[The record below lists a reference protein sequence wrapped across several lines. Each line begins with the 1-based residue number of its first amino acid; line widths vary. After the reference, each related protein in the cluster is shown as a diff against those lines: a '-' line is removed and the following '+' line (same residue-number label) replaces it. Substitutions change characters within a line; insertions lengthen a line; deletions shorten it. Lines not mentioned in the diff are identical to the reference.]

1 MEWNRRK
8 LESSMVVLERLRE
21 DKTIYDTEGI
31 KIAGAYWEPIKR
43 EIKERCASN
52 LSRGGVGKND
62 EKYDGCIQIL
72 FPNQIEPLLA
82 ECKDRLDVIKREEY
96 DRELD
101 NKSKFAVIKANR
113 IAKCAIVIS
122 VLAATGLPQ
131 YLLQW
136 LYKMFLE
143 LVCLLSN

>member
-8 LESSMVVLERLRE
+8 LESSIAVLERLRE

-43 EIKERCASN
+43 EIKERCSSN
-52 LSRGGVGKND
+52 ISRGVFGKNG
-62 EKYDGCIQIL
+62 EKYEACIQL
-72 FPNQIEPLLA
+72 LYPNQIEPLLA

-101 NKSKFAVIKANR
+101 NKSKHAAIKANK
-113 IAKCAIVIS
+113 IAKCAIIIS

-131 YLLQW
+131 YLLKW
-136 LYKMFLE
+136 LYKILLE
-143 LVCLLSN
+143 LVCLLNN

>member
-8 LESSMVVLERLRE
+8 LESSIAILQRWTE
-21 DKTIYDTEGI
+21 DKPKYETEAK

-62 EKYDGCIQIL
+62 EKYDGGIQIL

-101 NKSKFAVIKANR
+101 NKSKYAAIKANK
-113 IAKCAIVIS
+113 IAKCAIIITV
-122 VLAATGLPQ
+122 
-131 YLLQW
+131 
-136 LYKMFLE
+136 
-143 LVCLLSN
+143 

>member
-1 MEWNRRK
+1 MEWNRKK
-8 LESSMVVLERLRE
+8 LESSIAILERLRE
-21 DKTIYDTEGI
+21 TKTIYDTEGT

-52 LSRGGVGKND
+52 LSRGGVGENG
-62 EKYDGCIQIL
+62 EKYDGRIQIL

-82 ECKDRLDVIKREEY
+82 ECKDRLDAIKREEY

-101 NKSKFAVIKANR
+101 NKSKYAAIKANK
-113 IAKCAIVIS
+113 IAKWAIVIS

-131 YLLQW
+131 YLLKW
-136 LYKMFLE
+136 LYRMFLE
-143 LVCLLSN
+143 LVCLLNS

>member
-8 LESSMVVLERLRE
+8 LESSIAVLERLRE

-52 LSRGGVGKND
+52 LSRGGVGM
-62 EKYDGCIQIL
+62 DGKRFDGRIQIL
-72 FPNQIEPLLA
+72 FPHQLDPIIA
-82 ECKDRLDVIKREEY
+82 ECQDRLDAIEKEVY

-101 NKSKFAVIKANR
+101 NKSKLAVIKANR

>member
-8 LESSMVVLERLRE
+8 LESSIAVLERLRE
-21 DKTIYDTEGI
+21 TKTIYDTEGT

-43 EIKERCASN
+43 EIKERCVSN
-52 LSRGGVGKND
+52 LSRGRVGENG

-82 ECKDRLDVIKREEY
+82 ECKDRLNAIKREEY

-101 NKSKFAVIKANR
+101 NKSKYAAIKANK
-113 IAKCAIVIS
+113 IAKWAIVIS

-131 YLLQW
+131 YLLKW

-143 LVCLLSN
+143 LVCLLNN

>member
-8 LESSMVVLERLRE
+8 LESSIAVLERLRE

-52 LSRGGVGKND
+52 LSRGGVGKNG

-96 DRELD
+96 DREL
-101 NKSKFAVIKANR
+101 KHAAIKANK
-113 IAKCAIVIS
+113 IAKCAIIIS

-131 YLLQW
+131 YLLKW
-136 LYKMFLE
+136 LYKILLE
-143 LVCLLSN
+143 LVCLLNN

>member
-8 LESSMVVLERLRE
+8 LESSIAILEKLRE
-21 DKTIYDTEGI
+21 TKTIYDTEGT

-52 LSRGGVGKND
+52 LSRGGVRANG

-72 FPNQIEPLLA
+72 FPNQIEPILA
-82 ECKDRLDVIKREEY
+82 ECKDRLDAIKREEY

-101 NKSKFAVIKANR
+101 NKSKHAAIKANK
-113 IAKCAIVIS
+113 IAKCAIIIS

-131 YLLQW
+131 YLLKW
-136 LYKMFLE
+136 LYKILLE
-143 LVCLLSN
+143 LVCLLNN